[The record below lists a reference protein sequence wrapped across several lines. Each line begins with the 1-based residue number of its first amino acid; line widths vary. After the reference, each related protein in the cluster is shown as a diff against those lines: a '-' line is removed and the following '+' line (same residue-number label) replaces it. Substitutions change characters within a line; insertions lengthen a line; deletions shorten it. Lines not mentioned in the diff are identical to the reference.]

1 MAETVEIPEPRGLPF
16 IGHIGSLDPDFPL
29 GSMISLA
36 DQLGEC
42 PIDAI
47 DSFVTRKLLTW

>member
-42 PIDAI
+42 SIDAI
-47 DSFVTRKLLTW
+47 DSPMTRN